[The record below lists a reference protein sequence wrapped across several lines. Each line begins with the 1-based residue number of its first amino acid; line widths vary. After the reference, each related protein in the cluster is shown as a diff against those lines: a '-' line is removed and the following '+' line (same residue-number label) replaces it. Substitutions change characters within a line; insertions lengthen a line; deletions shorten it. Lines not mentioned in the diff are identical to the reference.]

1 MLTDGV
7 CIVVVVCGW
16 DAVGN
21 DIGNDGAVAFAKA
34 LESEQCKLKSL
45 DLGSES
51 VCLAAC
57 GAGLCAF
64 RSGWHASFGRWRVC
78 VRSGGRVWRFWML
91 SDCVCPAAVF

>member
-1 MLTDGV
+1 MGEARRLMSDV
-7 CIVVVVCGW
+7 QEHPLY
-16 DAVGN
+16 
-21 DIGNDGAVAFAKA
+21 KRA
-34 LESEQCKLKSL
+34 LECTTDELNL
-45 DLGSES
+45 NGES